1 MNTTASPN
9 DMTVALARL
18 VKIKIAARISIGFVW
33 LWEGLVPKMLLPS
46 QLQFDMV
53 RRSGLWIGSPEATLW
68 WLGLAIFLY
77 GILIVSGLWEKMVA
91 LVSVLAVLFLMILV
105 IGTNPAALADPY
117 GGLAKDACLIVNAA
131 LICLW
136 PPHPSTKNTL

>member
-1 MNTTASPN
+1 MNATAYST
-9 DMTVALARL
+9 DMAGALARL
-18 VKIKIAARISIGFVW
+18 GKIKTAARISIGFVW

-53 RRSGLWIGSPEATLW
+53 RHSGLWIGSPEATLW

-77 GILIVSGLWEKMVA
+77 GILIVSGLWEKWVA
-91 LVSVLAVLFLMILV
+91 LVSTLAVLFLMILV

-136 PPHPSTKNTL
+136 PSHTSAKHIP